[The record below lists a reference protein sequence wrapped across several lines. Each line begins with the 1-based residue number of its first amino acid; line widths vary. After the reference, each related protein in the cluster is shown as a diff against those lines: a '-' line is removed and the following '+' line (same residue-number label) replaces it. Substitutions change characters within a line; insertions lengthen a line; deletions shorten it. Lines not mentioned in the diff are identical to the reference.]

1 MAILPKFFA
10 DLIHSNKNPS
20 KIFVYIDEIILKL
33 IWKDKG
39 TRTDKITLKKNSEFG
54 GITLPDFK
62 IYYKSTVIKIV
73 WY

>member
-1 MAILPKFFA
+1 M
-10 DLIHSNKNPS
+10 
-20 KIFVYIDEIILKL
+20 YIDEIILKL